1 MSLVRFLVVYERYS
15 TSFEKLKVEDV
26 VRGFVFPLK
35 YAFSLDNGFSSPKF
49 ACSGDESWGEEFLI

>member
-1 MSLVRFLVVYERYS
+1 MSLDRFLVVYERYS

-35 YAFSLDNGFSSPKF
+35 YAFPLDNRLLLP
-49 ACSGDESWGEEFLI
+49 EIRMLRR